1 MGTGFLVEKNDSGA
15 LASAILTLL
24 ENDSLR
30 ETMGRAGRV
39 WALQHFHFNDMV
51 NATCN
56 ATRLW
61 EMDSAGIEQRK

>member
-15 LASAILTLL
+15 LASAILTPL

-56 ATRLW
+56 RYQALGNGFRRNG
-61 EMDSAGIEQRK
+61 AA